1 MSYYIAGPY
10 KDEVYSRVSA
20 SDGLIA
26 MLDVTTSEAKMV
38 KLADGETYRL
48 LMSNCTIAQDGYY
61 KSGVTQQDAQ
71 HLYIDLHTK
80 PWKVKDWKAGK
91 DTHGKDQYKELTP
104 TKCELWLIEELLKE
118 RRLGLSTDPGED
130 EVFSLAESFRGS
142 ICFGPYDDALEAWL
156 DLPED
161 NPKRIAKLEKYLNVE
176 PVQLSDEFKA
186 LKEPK
191 DWSSSSGTARRGQSE
206 TEKANERLDWV
217 LAQLSDTDK
226 VASLEQALLEFG
238 TSKSAVPNK
247 TIEILMSCVG

>member
-104 TKCELWLIEELLKE
+104 TKCELWLIEELQKQYLDGNAKVNSDE
-118 RRLGLSTDPGED
+118 QPITLGDG
-130 EVFSLAESFRGS
+130 FRGS

-156 DLPED
+156 DLPEG

-176 PVQLSDEFKA
+176 PVELSDEFKA

-191 DWSSSSGTARRGQSE
+191 DWSGGSGTARRGQSE

-238 TSKSAVPNK
+238 TSKSAAPNK
-247 TIEILMSCVG
+247 ITEILMSCVG